1 MFVRICYQSSPEN
14 SRDNTEQALTAKRA
28 SAPEIDRQLPAGGEI
43 FLDHVGHFVRDAA
56 AASRALVRA
65 GFAPTPVSIQANPD
79 GTPTG
84 TGNVTAMFSRGY
96 VEMLFKTADTPLGR
110 EFDLALAGHAGV
122 HLAAFSIADAEG
134 QHRRLTEAGF
144 AMRPLVQ
151 FQRPVETVSGP
162 DVAAFTVVRLERGAM
177 AEGRIQMLAHRT
189 ENTVWQPRWLTH
201 RNGALG
207 LVDLVVVCADV
218 GEAAGRFVRFTGHA
232 AASTLYGQAIA
243 LDRGQVSLFSVDAFA
258 AILPEIAMPG
268 LPFMAAYAL
277 RVQSL
282 AAVEA
287 LLRQEDMPTW
297 RIGASLVAP
306 FPQEL
311 GVGAWLFVENADD
324 LPWRS

>member
-1 MFVRICYQSSPEN
+1 M
-14 SRDNTEQALTAKRA
+14 TANRA
-28 SAPEIDRQLPAGGEI
+28 SSTEIDRQLPVGGEI
-43 FLDHVGHFVRDAA
+43 FLDHVGHFVRDAE
-56 AASRALVRA
+56 AASRALARA
-65 GFAPTPVSIQANPD
+65 GFAPTPQSVQSNPD

-96 VEMLFKTADTPLGR
+96 IEVLFKTADTPLGR

-134 QHRRLTEAGF
+134 QHRRLTDAGF

-151 FQRPVETVSGP
+151 FQRPVETVTGP

-207 LVDLVVVCADV
+207 LVDLVVVVRRCGGSGRPLRALHRARGASRRNTDRPSRST
-218 GEAAGRFVRFTGHA
+218 AARCN
-232 AASTLYGQAIA
+232 
-243 LDRGQVSLFSVDAFA
+243 LFSSDAFA
-258 AILPEIAMPG
+258 AMFPEIAMPQPAVHG
-268 LPFMAAYAL
+268 RLCGAGAIARRGRGAAATGGHGDAPLGAAL
-277 RVQSL
+277 V
-282 AAVEA
+282 V
-287 LLRQEDMPTW
+287 
-297 RIGASLVAP
+297 P
-306 FPQEL
+306 FPDEL
-311 GVGAWLFVENADD
+311 GVGAWLFVENAAD

>member
-1 MFVRICYQSSPEN
+1 
-14 SRDNTEQALTAKRA
+14 LTANRK
-28 SAPEIDRQLPAGGEI
+28 SSIEIDRQLPVNSEI
-43 FLDHVGHFVRDAA
+43 FLDHVGHFVRDAE

-65 GFAPTPVSIQANPD
+65 GFAPTPQSVQSNPD

-96 VEMLFKTADTPLGR
+96 IEVLFKTADTSLGR

-122 HLAAFSIADAEG
+122 HLAAFSVADAES
-134 QHRRLTEAGF
+134 QHRRLTDAGF

-151 FQRPVETVSGP
+151 FHRPVETVAGP

-189 ENTVWQPRWLTH
+189 EHTVWQPRWLSH
-201 RNGALG
+201 PNGAQG

-218 GEAAGRFVRFTGHA
+218 AEAAARFVRFTGHE
-232 AASTLYGQAIA
+232 TKTTKYGQAIV
-243 LDRGQVSLFSVDAFA
+243 LDRGQVQLFSKDAFA
-258 AILPEIAMPG
+258 AMFAEIAIPS
-268 LPFMAAYAL
+268 LPLMGAYAL
-277 RVQSL
+277 RVRSL

-287 LLRQEDMPTW
+287 LLRRERMAM
-297 RIGASLVAP
+297 RRLGAALVVP
-306 FPQEL
+306 FLDEL
-311 GVGAWLFVENADD
+311 GAGAWLFVEKAAD